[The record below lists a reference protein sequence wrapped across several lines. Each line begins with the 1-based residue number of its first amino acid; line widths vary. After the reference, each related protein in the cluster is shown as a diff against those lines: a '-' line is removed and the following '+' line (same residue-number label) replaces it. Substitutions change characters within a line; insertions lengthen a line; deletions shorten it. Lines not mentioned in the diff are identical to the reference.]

1 VKLSSNQDRTF
12 LSSFYRFIAG
22 ILVIQSVLM
31 PVASAQSSP
40 PPSDPEESFS
50 TPASMSGEDPT
61 LPGSE
66 SQAIHDAED
75 LKQVIEGTSDRVRL
89 RLDTYGFYDLIADPD
104 FAKSNTLVSTAS
116 IRLHNRADRHFELHY
131 RNQKILESRFP
142 VKSVARFGDFLVFIE
157 EGAWLS
163 SLPEADRSK
172 VGVEK
177 GIQYLSF
184 IDLKQYSLMF
194 GQSQS
199 TPPVFTLPV
208 GATGETT
215 SLIEA
220 GEMLL
225 LQSQDGQTVRVP
237 HTILE
242 TWSRKIY
249 GLAIDVTARLLTPT
263 TYSTMGGVVEE
274 LEAYFKEAMDEAA
287 MVEAPEQLQAAR
299 EIRKQLVEKIK
310 ARKFSPESIKN
321 DEGVKAGIE
330 QTGKSLVLQ
339 RKVAT
344 RLRLLWQR
352 ISFPAPI
359 ESAKTVKESL
369 ALAAFGLSHWNSK
382 GAAALKEGTLQF
394 LDQRYTKIALRAGV
408 PVAAAAML
416 GAAYPVRF
424 SEFYSQVLSH
434 GQLAIHGTIGFTRNL
449 FDLGL
454 DSIVETLKGIKP
466 SNFYQTY
473 LADGKAPKFAVGVT
487 AIFSTGVAI
496 IATPLLVVNSW
507 LLARDLKRAGAFSVD
522 GFIERQRAQLAS
534 YLNVQAE
541 TQKKLSLRFGVEAN
555 TEFTFE
561 DHEEVKRILSEV
573 KERDR
578 GILLRSLDRAKQVS
592 VSIRHQFVERVSKW
606 RVFRKK
612 TWDEVPEASEGATS
626 VVDQPEAAPLLDSE
640 TIARSRIHSFG
651 SALQSFLISYPSI
664 TEGFSALVRGWNGF
678 TIFRTLFWSP
688 SLWCIQTLYPN
699 FTNVALGDGSSR
711 EINIPSRANGGLDPT
726 PLAMKRVFQFL
737 THSSSLD
744 LIRAWEHKILPIERA
759 LFQHAMERGFSAIA
773 EEVRSQGGDL
783 KPLFKNVTSLT
794 DRRFQ
799 ELSWK
804 QKVFFMRYVESLTA
818 RSLQKLLMETLQK
831 TGGLDLDPA
840 EVNALEIPELKRRTL
855 NLIDQVNLDETTAKR
870 LIEAA
875 VGEGQA
881 LADARRSVKGINP
894 SQILDRVRLS
904 ALGVVDPKNT
914 PSFKRVQVVLEMM
927 QKPESMPRAVRATLS
942 SLIMA
947 KFLGVGMTL
956 MALSSM
962 SGSILQPFYPDAMFG
977 PDSYFYMG
985 KYPFVNGILLGLATS
1000 MMANSWVKL
1009 QQDASHS
1016 DHFGE
1021 VPSGTDA
1028 NKGYLSWFYKQSFKN
1043 KENTFWGNQ
1052 KTYWNIIWGNMKPAF
1067 VLILFTNMIGLGR
1080 FDLDGYLSG
1089 YLLSFGV
1096 INTGFNMM
1104 MEQGSEFASYYPL
1117 KDFPERLRSH
1127 PSVQEYLAKKQQVY
1141 RFYFALFEKTFVDLQ
1156 EMIIGNFQRMGG
1168 ALATVT
1174 YKNEALSR
1182 MLLGGFTPTELV
1194 YSGIEW
1200 LKEKTAG
1207 IPVLGEAAM
1216 SMGEACKRFLLP
1228 NYTSWDKVKG
1238 PGP

>member
-1 VKLSSNQDRTF
+1 MTLSR
-12 LSSFYRFIAG
+12 LIAG
-22 ILVIQSVLM
+22 VLVFQFLLM
-31 PVASAQSSP
+31 PVAHGQTQP
-40 PPSDPEESFS
+40 
-50 TPASMSGEDPT
+50 PASSGFEDGDSAPNGMSGEDPT

-66 SQAIHDAED
+66 AEAIQDAED
-75 LKQVIEGTSDRVRL
+75 LKQVIEGNSDRVRL
-89 RLDTYGFYDLIADPD
+89 RLDTYGFYDLLSDPD
-104 FAKSNTLVSTAS
+104 FAESKTVVPHEA
-116 IRLHNRADRHFELHY
+116 IRIATREDRHFELSY
-131 RNQKILESRFP
+131 RNRKILESRFP
-142 VKSVARFGDFLVFIE
+142 VKAISRFGDFLVFIE
-157 EGAWLS
+157 EKAYVS
-163 SLPEADRSK
+163 SIPEAERALVTS
-172 VGVEK
+172 ES

-184 IDLKQYSLMF
+184 IDLKQYSMMF
-194 GQSQS
+194 GRSQS
-199 TPPVFTLPV
+199 TPPIFTLPV
-208 GATGETT
+208 AANGEVTGFVDAGADLVLE
-215 SLIEA
+215 SA
-220 GEMLL
+220 GGK
-225 LQSQDGQTVRVP
+225 SVRLP

-242 TWSRKIY
+242 TWSREIY
-249 GLAIDVTARLLTPT
+249 GLALDVSARLLTPG
-263 TYSTMGGVVEE
+263 TYSTIGGVIEE
-274 LEAYFKEAMDEAA
+274 LELYFKEAMDEAA
-287 MVEAPEQLQAAR
+287 MVEVPEQAIAAR
-299 EIRKQLVEKIK
+299 RIREQLVEKIK
-310 ARKFSPESIKN
+310 ARRFSPETIQN

-339 RKVAT
+339 RKVST
-344 RLRLLWQR
+344 RLRMLWQR
-352 ISFPAPI
+352 LSFPAPI
-359 ESAKTVKESL
+359 ESAKTIKESL
-369 ALAAFGLSHWNSK
+369 ALAAYGLTHWNQK
-382 GAAALKEGTLQF
+382 GAASIKEGTLQL
-394 LDQRYTKIALRAGV
+394 LDHRYAKIAIRLGV
-408 PVAAAAML
+408 PVASAAML
-416 GAAYPVRF
+416 GAAYPVEF
-424 SEFYSQVLSH
+424 SEFATQVMNQGS
-434 GQLAIHGTIGFTRNL
+434 LAIHGTIGFTRNL

-454 DSIVETLKGIKP
+454 DSVVETLKGLKP
-466 SNFYQTY
+466 SNFYQAY

-487 AIFSTGVAI
+487 AIFTTGVAI
-496 IATPLLVVNSW
+496 LATPLLVVNSW
-507 LLARDLKRAGAFSVD
+507 LLVRDLKRSGSFSVD
-522 GFIERQRAQLAS
+522 AFIERQRSQLVS

-541 TQKKLSLRFGVEAN
+541 TQKKLSLRFGAEAN
-555 TEFTFE
+555 TEFTAQ
-561 DHEEVKRILSEV
+561 DHEEVKRILAEV

-578 GILLRSLDRAKQVS
+578 SLLLKVFDRAKES
-592 VSIRHQFVERVSKW
+592 ASDIRGRFLERVAKW
-606 RVFRKK
+606 KVFRKK
-612 TWDEVPEASEGATS
+612 TWDGGNTDARGNAVEEAPAEEV
-626 VVDQPEAAPLLDSE
+626 LLDSE

-678 TIFRTLFWSP
+678 TIFRTMFWSP
-688 SLWCIQTLYPN
+688 TLWTIQMLYPN

-711 EINIPSRANGGLDPT
+711 EVNVPSRANGGLDPA

-737 THSSSLD
+737 THSSNLQ
-744 LIRAWEHKILPIERA
+744 LIRAWEHKVLPIERA
-759 LFQHAMERGFSAIA
+759 LFQKAMEYGFGAIA
-773 EEVRSQGGDL
+773 GEVRRESGDL

-804 QKVFFMRYVESLTA
+804 QKIFFMRYVESLTA
-818 RSLQKLLMETLQK
+818 RGLQKLLTETIEK
-831 TGGLDLDPA
+831 AGNLDA
-840 EVNALEIPELKRRTL
+840 EMLSGRELSISELKQRSL
-855 NLIDQVNLDETTAKR
+855 LLIDQVQIDADVAKR
-870 LIEAA
+870 LIEAE
-875 VGEGQA
+875 VQSGVA
-881 LADARRSVKGINP
+881 LQDARSAVKGLNP
-894 SQILDRVRLS
+894 NQLLDRLRLG
-904 ALGVVDPKNT
+904 ALGVVEPKNT

-947 KFLGVGMTL
+947 KVLGVGMTL
-956 MALSSM
+956 IALSAM

-985 KYPFVNGILLGLATS
+985 KYPFVNGILLGLATG

-1021 VPSGTDA
+1021 VPSGADA
-1028 NKGYLSWFYKQSFKN
+1028 KKGYLSWFYKQSFKN

-1080 FDLDGYLSG
+1080 FDLDGYISG
-1089 YLLSFGV
+1089 YLLSYGV
-1096 INTGFNMM
+1096 INSGLNMM

-1156 EMIIGNFQRMGG
+1156 ELIISNFQRMGG

-1182 MLLGGFTPTELV
+1182 MIFGGYTPTELV

-1207 IPVLGEAAM
+1207 IPVLGEAAT

-1228 NYTSWDKVKG
+1228 NYTSWDKVKPP